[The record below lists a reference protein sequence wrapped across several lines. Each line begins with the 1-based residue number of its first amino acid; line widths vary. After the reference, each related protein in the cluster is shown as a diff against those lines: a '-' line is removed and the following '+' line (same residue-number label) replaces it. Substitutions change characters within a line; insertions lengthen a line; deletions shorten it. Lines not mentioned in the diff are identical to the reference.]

1 MTKAYITTYR
11 FEDGF
16 VVDILNR
23 GLTREEYDAYVNIH
37 GKCEIQSVMPC
48 VLEEVSEGGA

>member
-1 MTKAYITTYR
+1 MIKAYITTYR

-23 GLTREEYDAYVNIH
+23 GLTRDEYDAYVKVH
-37 GKCEIQSVMPC
+37 GKCETQSVTPC
-48 VLEEVSEGGA
+48 VLEEVREGGA